1 MDDPADS
8 SWNWPFWKFG
18 LKKDDLFGTLHDQY
32 NTVPSPIL
40 DPEAFHHD
48 VYEISQQATSVGEF
62 HRLLSDRKQQR
73 LRELNETLESA
84 AFEIIAN
91 PSLIGTEQW
100 QHAVQLFR
108 TKSLDSLVRYYAS
121 YLPSDHP
128 WYKPSD
134 SGSVSETDSNAPSL
148 TDSHGSFFEDEEVPI
163 MDEPFEY
170 PSYPKQVLAASP
182 RSMTMCSDSSIAS
195 PIDDSHH
202 AFDFGHSAPSRAL
215 SFSESEPDCCA
226 APGRCDCEHRE
237 PKAATISKTIANG
250 VEKDDDSTPQT
261 ESPKRITSL
270 TTSDIADSETPT
282 PKPEAHPASFFL
294 DMKPPL
300 AHRRHRSL
308 SPSRPH
314 HPLSERD
321 LDQVLTAHRDPRHP
335 QRARLSRRER
345 ECSPATVHR
354 RRRGSPVL
362 EPTKRIHKPLPET
375 ARSRPRGRKWAAE
388 S

>member
-8 SWNWPFWKFG
+8 CWNWPFWKFG

-40 DPEAFHHD
+40 DPQAFHHD
-48 VYEISQQATSVGEF
+48 VYEISQQATSADEF

-128 WYKPSD
+128 WYKASDAASD
-134 SGSVSETDSNAPSL
+134 SGSNAPSL

-170 PSYPKQVLAASP
+170 PSCPKQLLPPSP
-182 RSMTMCSDSSIAS
+182 RSMTMCSDSSVAS

-202 AFDFGHSAPSRAL
+202 DFDFGHSTPARAL

-226 APGRCDCEHRE
+226 TPGRCDCERISL
-237 PKAATISKTIANG
+237 PVATISKSTING
-250 VEKDDDSTPQT
+250 VELDANTTPET
-261 ESPKRITSL
+261 ESPKKVTPLS
-270 TTSDIADSETPT
+270 TSDITDSETPT
-282 PKPEAHPASFFL
+282 PKPEAHSASFFA
-294 DMKPPL
+294 DTKPSL
-300 AHRRHRSL
+300 THRRHRSL

-314 HPLSERD
+314 PLSDRD
-321 LDQVLTAHRDPRHP
+321 LDQVLIAHRDPRNP
-335 QRARLSRRER
+335 LRSRLARRER
-345 ECSPATVHR
+345 ECSPAGVQR
-354 RRRGSPVL
+354 RKRSPV
-362 EPTKRIHKPLPET
+362 EPATRIQKPLPET
-375 ARSRPRGRKWAAE
+375 ARSRPRCRKWAE